1 MIIETKYHPATN
13 DSEAKVSAYGAFGKV
28 TIPVDPKT
36 DVFVS
41 CDKVVS
47 TYCDKYYSRS
57 FYSNAIK
64 FIKSV
69 SLTGDGYIYISDDIN
84 SYRCKL

>member
-28 TIPVDPKT
+28 TIPVDPKI

-57 FYSNAIK
+57 FYSNAIN
-64 FIKSV
+64 FVKSA
-69 SLTGDGYIYISDDIN
+69 SLTGDGYIYISDDIYA
-84 SYRCKL
+84 YRCKL